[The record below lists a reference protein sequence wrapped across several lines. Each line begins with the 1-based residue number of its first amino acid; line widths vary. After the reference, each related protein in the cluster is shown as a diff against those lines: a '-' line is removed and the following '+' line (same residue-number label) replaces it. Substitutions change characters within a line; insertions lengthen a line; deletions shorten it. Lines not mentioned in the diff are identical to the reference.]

1 MMKLSDLSEIKRFSA
16 VVVSLAA
23 AIFLFFQPV
32 AAWSRDYRIW
42 QPRSKNDINKSGK
55 FVLEPR
61 FLTAGSFHNGLA
73 AVGKNWNKERFD
85 YDDYYFIDQKGSRA
99 FPETFF

>member
-1 MMKLSDLSEIKRFSA
+1 MVLERPAVRRYAPVQHFRPVRYQSFMMKLSDLSEIKRFSA

-32 AAWSRDYRIW
+32 AACSRDYRIW

-61 FLTAGSFHNGLA
+61 FLTAGSLHNGLA
-73 AVGKNWNKERFD
+73 AV
-85 YDDYYFIDQKGSRA
+85 
-99 FPETFF
+99 